1 MPVLGINFRINIK
14 VNQKQT
20 IKESKVESPSF
31 MNKYFNLSNG
41 KVGNLQFS
49 EKSIR

>member
-1 MPVLGINFRINIK
+1 MPVLGMNFRINIK

-20 IKESKVESPSF
+20 INESKVEIPSF

-41 KVGNLQFS
+41 KIRSLQSFY
-49 EKSIR
+49 